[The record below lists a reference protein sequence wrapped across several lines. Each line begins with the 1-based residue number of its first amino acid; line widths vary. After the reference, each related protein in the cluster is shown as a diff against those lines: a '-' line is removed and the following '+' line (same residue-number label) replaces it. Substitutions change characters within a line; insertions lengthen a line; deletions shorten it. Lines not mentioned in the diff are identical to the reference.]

1 MGKQANT
8 KQTKF
13 TRQFGLIILRIR
25 RKGEDS
31 LWISHL
37 NMICNQRLI
46 SPYIITSKSNFKV
59 MRMRGNDHQQK
70 KLLIAKQTFL
80 VSTSG
85 NV

>member
-1 MGKQANT
+1 MGKPANT

-37 NMICNQRLI
+37 NMICNQGLI
-46 SPYIITSKSNFKV
+46 SPYIITPKSNFKV
-59 MRMRGNDHQQK
+59 MRIKEMIINKRN
-70 KLLIAKQTFL
+70 
-80 VSTSG
+80 S
-85 NV
+85 